1 MTEPKRNEIISRW
14 RAGSSIRKI
23 ARELGL
29 ARNTVS
35 RVLEEIEAQRTSHER
50 SPIRRRPS
58 RLDPFLPLIQEL
70 LGRYPDLTAL
80 RLLEELRER
89 GFTGGY
95 SVVRQ
100 RLGVL
105 RPRSTPHP
113 VVRFETAPGAQAQM
127 DYAVYDLDFTS
138 EGRRRVNLFSYI
150 LGHSR
155 RQYLRFVEAQDMTTT
170 LREHLRA
177 FEHLGGVAAT
187 CLYDNMKVVVTG
199 YEDDV
204 PVYNSRFLAFATHYG
219 FRPVACRPRRPQ
231 TKGKV
236 ERPFSYVETS
246 LFNGRT
252 FSSLDHLNQVTVW
265 WLAHVADVRQ
275 LREASKT
282 PLQLHADEQPHLIP
296 LPEEPYDVSP
306 VVYRTVNVEALV
318 TYCQNGYSVPWRYI
332 GSMLPVRI
340 TEKELIV
347 YGHEVEEIARHVLL
361 PANVTGQRVMH
372 KEHRPVEDLGR
383 RQAQLEERFAELG
396 EPGRRFLEGLFQVQ
410 RYGKDQAQRV
420 LALLGTYA
428 QADLI
433 AALQRALRY
442 GAYSHAAVE
451 RILSAQA
458 RPRTILEALAQEERQ
473 QIPPWLGEDLVSPRP
488 TSVYQYLCESEPH
501 DEKNP
506 PTASGD
512 ASSDGAAPADH

>member
-1 MTEPKRNEIISRW
+1 
-14 RAGSSIRKI
+14 
-23 ARELGL
+23 
-29 ARNTVS
+29 
-35 RVLEEIEAQRTSHER
+35 
-50 SPIRRRPS
+50 
-58 RLDPFLPLIQEL
+58 
-70 LGRYPDLTAL
+70 
-80 RLLEELRER
+80 
-89 GFTGGY
+89 
-95 SVVRQ
+95 
-100 RLGVL
+100 
-105 RPRSTPHP
+105 
-113 VVRFETAPGAQAQM
+113 
-127 DYAVYDLDFTS
+127 
-138 EGRRRVNLFSYI
+138 
-150 LGHSR
+150 
-155 RQYLRFVEAQDMTTT
+155 MTTT

-177 FEHLGGVAAT
+177 FEHLGGVAAN

-204 PVYNSRFLAFATHYG
+204 PIYNSRFLAFATHYG
-219 FRPVACRPRRPQ
+219 FRPVACRPRRAQ

-252 FSSLDHLNQVTVW
+252 FSSLDHLNEVTMW

-275 LREASKT
+275 LREAKKT
-282 PLQLHADEQPHLIP
+282 PLQLHADEQSHLIP
-296 LPEEPYDVSP
+296 LPAQPYDVSP

-318 TYCQNGYSVPWRYI
+318 IYCQNGYSVPWRYI

-347 YGHEVEEIARHVLL
+347 YGPQVEEIARHVLL
-361 PANVTGQRVMH
+361 PATATGQRVVL
-372 KEHRPVEDLGR
+372 KEHRPVEDARR

-433 AALQRALRY
+433 AALERAVRY

-458 RPRTILEALAQEERQ
+458 RPRTILEVLAEEERR
-473 QIPPWLGEDLVSPRP
+473 QIPPWLGEDLVSPRS

-501 DEKNP
+501 DAEKP
-506 PTASGD
+506 PTASDD
-512 ASSDGAAPADH
+512 ASSDGTAPADH